1 MTPGLANI
9 KMTVNWFA
17 LVNPRRYL
25 KVRLHYNENA
35 EFLRQASW
43 FYESEKIFIRRQMA
57 NTNAKTPRFRCNV
70 NEP

>member
-35 EFLRQASW
+35 EFLR
-43 FYESEKIFIRRQMA
+43 
-57 NTNAKTPRFRCNV
+57 
-70 NEP
+70 